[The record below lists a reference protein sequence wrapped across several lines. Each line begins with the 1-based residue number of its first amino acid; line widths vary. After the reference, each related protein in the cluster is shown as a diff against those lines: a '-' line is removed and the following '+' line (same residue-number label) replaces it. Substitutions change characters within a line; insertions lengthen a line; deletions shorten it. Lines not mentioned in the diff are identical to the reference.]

1 VVVAAVVALVAAV
14 GGVTVA
20 AYSGKSPRQ
29 AAADA
34 RPPAPSTLTAE
45 VEERQLSET
54 IVLRGDVQ
62 PVGAVGISV
71 VAGVDVAPVVTAL
84 PKKLGDP
91 VAEGESVLEVS
102 GRPVIALQSAVPL
115 YRDILPGSSGAD
127 VKALQD
133 SLRRLGLEPSTG
145 STFDGRTQAAVKGLY
160 ERLGYEVAD
169 TGKES
174 FALLRQLKTGADDAK
189 DAVGA
194 AERALQE
201 KRQFAPDDTAAE
213 SDAVVQAKRRLTEAQ
228 TAHSEAAAETGIVL
242 PRAEAV
248 AVPALPGFVS
258 LVSVALGSSPANG
271 RSPLEI
277 SSGGLVV
284 ASTSVMPAQTALIK
298 PEQRVEFD
306 DDTGAF
312 KGTGKVLSIGMEA
325 QTAEG
330 GDPQVEGGG
339 APPAGPTPG
348 GSGMVVLR
356 VVPDVA
362 IGAEM
367 NGHQVRIS
375 VETASTAEP
384 VVAVPIAAV
393 EDTAEGG
400 AEIVLWPSKERVRIE
415 TGLVAGGWVE
425 VRAPTL
431 DVGAKVRLG

>member
-1 VVVAAVVALVAAV
+1 MNVAEDPGSATRRRRVVIGVVVIALVAAV

-29 AAADA
+29 AAAEA

-45 VEERQLSET
+45 VEQRRLSET
-54 IVLRGDVQ
+54 IVLRGDVE

-133 SLRRLGLEPSTG
+133 ALRRLGLEPSTG

-174 FALLRQLKTGADDAK
+174 FGMLRQLKTGVDDAT
-189 DAVGA
+189 DALGA
-194 AERALQE
+194 AERALDQT
-201 KRQFAPDDTAAE
+201 RQVAPDDTEVEA
-213 SDAVVQAKRRLTEAQ
+213 DAVEQAERRVTEAQ
-228 TAHSEAAAETGIVL
+228 TAHSEAAAETGIVM

-258 LVSVALGSSPANG
+258 AVSATLGGSPSNG
-271 RSPLEI
+271 ASPLEI

-284 ASTSVMPAQTALIK
+284 ASTSAMPAQAALIK
-298 PEQRVEFD
+298 PEQQVEFD

-325 QTAEG
+325 PTAESG
-330 GDPQVEGGG
+330 GPPIDGGG
-339 APPAGPTPG
+339 APPAGPSPG
-348 GSGMVVLR
+348 GVGEVVLR
-356 VVPDVA
+356 VAPD
-362 IGAEM
+362 
-367 NGHQVRIS
+367 
-375 VETASTAEP
+375 
-384 VVAVPIAAV
+384 VPIAAV

-400 AEIVLWPSKERVRIE
+400 AEIVLWPSKDRVRIE

-425 VRAPTL
+425 VRSPSL